1 MHKLFFILL
10 SLSSAVAVCMSAR
23 SAQAWQS
30 SEAEIVVLTN
40 HQTIQGIV
48 QQQQEKVSVR
58 LPSGSLIVLPK
69 SRVLLVSQSLSQVYW
84 ELAART
90 RSTDTKGQ
98 IDVYKWCV
106 RNQLFDEAA
115 NHLLMLQEM
124 DIPAKMLMQLDV
136 SLQITKKRQEA
147 QSQQKIAATHTN
159 PATVPQRQ
167 REPNAQWQGDQSI
180 EIPNLHGT
188 AQASTNTDRLAT
200 IDEFGDEVGSRTDGN
215 VQQVSWDQPISE
227 NVEQSETLVIDEI
240 LRRRLGA
247 TETLSYSD
255 LTRLT
260 RSMPHGAV
268 GLFRKQVEPLLRQAC
283 SDCHQAESTDSAF
296 KFFHG
301 RNGVIDRR
309 MSQKNLFQALNL
321 ADRIRPEESLL
332 IRYATVA
339 HGNQSRPSF
348 QWQDGQL
355 KAVKQ
360 WLIMVSD
367 NPSYPLEK
375 FASDR
380 DEDQSPQLATPKVA
394 AVDDAF
400 TKRLPAN
407 SPASKSEAAE
417 PAGVSAGNV
426 DPFDADTFNR
436 KFGVR

>member
-10 SLSSAVAVCMSAR
+10 LLSSALTVCMSAR

-30 SEAEIVVLTN
+30 PEAEIVVLTN

-69 SRVLLVSQSLSQVYW
+69 SRVLLVSQTLSEVYW

-90 RSTDTKGQ
+90 RSTDAKGQ

-106 RNQLFDEAA
+106 RNHLFDEAA

-124 DIPAKMLMQLDV
+124 DIPAKTLMQLDV
-136 SLQITKKRQEA
+136 SLQLTKKRQT
-147 QSQQKIAATHTN
+147 QSQQKIAAAQTN
-159 PATVPQRQ
+159 PITMPQRH

-180 EIPNLHGT
+180 EIPNLHDT
-188 AQASTNTDRLAT
+188 AQTSTNTDRLPT
-200 IDEFGDEVGSRTDGN
+200 IDEFGAEVDIPTDGN

-227 NVEQSETLVIDEI
+227 NVKQSETLVIDET
-240 LRRRLGA
+240 LRRRLGV

-255 LTRLT
+255 LNRLS
-260 RSMPHGAV
+260 RSMPHGSV
-268 GLFRKQVEPLLRQAC
+268 GLFRKQVEPVLRQAC
-283 SDCHQAESTDSAF
+283 SNCHQADSTDSAY

-301 RNGVIDRR
+301 HNGMIDRR

-321 ADRIRPEESLL
+321 ANRMQPEESLL

-348 QWQDGQL
+348 QWQDAQL
-355 KAVKQ
+355 KAVKK

-367 NPSYPLEK
+367 NPSLPLEK

-380 DEDQSPQLATPKVA
+380 AKDQSPRLATPKVA
-394 AVDDAF
+394 EADDAF
-400 TKRLPAN
+400 SKRLPAN
-407 SPASKSEAAE
+407 SPAAKSEAAE
-417 PAGVSAGNV
+417 HAGVSAGSV